1 LGNCRERGKAHGY
14 SSGQYFTVEETASLW
29 KQGMGSFADGSGF
42 SLKMYGMRPSDYD
55 SPPGLGKKCEGNQ
68 AKALKTLGL
77 YDIILT
83 RDIF

>member
-1 LGNCRERGKAHGY
+1 MYGY
-14 SSGQYFTVEETASLW
+14 SGGRCFAAEEAASLW
-29 KQGMGSFADGSGF
+29 KQGMGGFADGSGF

-77 YDIILT
+77 YDIILI